1 MIAYPPTA
9 TQLNSIYLR
18 LAAAFRRQ
26 QARRAAMPSPC
37 DAGTGGDGGGPN
49 PLVPEPL
56 TITQPAP
63 VTPPS
68 GRGRR
73 GPYRRR
79 AVGVTAAGR
88 A

>member
-1 MIAYPPTA
+1 MTTIATARPMPTRYEDMTPA
-9 TQLNSIYLR
+9 DRDALYLR
-18 LAAAFRRQ
+18 LAQAVKRFEVRQ
-26 QARRAAMPSPC
+26 ALR
-37 DAGTGGDGGGPN
+37 DGT
-49 PLVPEPL
+49 VEPL

>member
-1 MIAYPPTA
+1 VIAYPPTA
-9 TQLNSIYLR
+9 AQLNSIYLR

-56 TITQPAP
+56 IT
-63 VTPPS
+63 TGGHGGS
-68 GRGRR
+68 GR

-79 AVGVTAAGR
+79 TVRVASHA
-88 A
+88 